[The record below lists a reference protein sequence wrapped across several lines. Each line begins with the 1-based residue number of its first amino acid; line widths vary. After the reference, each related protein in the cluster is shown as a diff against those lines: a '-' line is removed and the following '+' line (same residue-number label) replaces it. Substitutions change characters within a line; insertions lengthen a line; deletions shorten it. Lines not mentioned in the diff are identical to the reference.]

1 MSFKEQLEKDM
12 KAFFNADEF
21 AETHSINGE
30 SIECVLM
37 LSDKDTDA
45 NIQSK
50 KGTITSYSSI
60 IVQTSYI
67 GTTIVPGD
75 YVEVDSELFNA
86 VEVADVE
93 GVLYIDLSNPIGKF
107 NAPITIQSLTT
118 EKVNGIK
125 KEICTNIHEC
135 MVYIRHISAEEMVQ
149 LGTILSKDTVFIKMH
164 YVEGITSKNRLV
176 YKDKFYN
183 IVSVDNLEEKNV
195 FLDLICESCD

>member
-37 LSDKDTDA
+37 LADKDTDA

-60 IVQTSYI
+60 IVQTSYV

-75 YVEVDSELFNA
+75 YLEVDSELFNV
-86 VEVADVE
+86 VEVSDVE
-93 GVLYIDLSNPIGKF
+93 GILYIDLSKPIGKF
-107 NAPITIQSLTT
+107 NIPITIQSFTT

-125 KEICTNIHEC
+125 KEIWTNIHEC
-135 MVYIRHISAEEMVQ
+135 MAYIRHVSAEEMVQ

>member
-1 MSFKEQLEKDM
+1 MSFKDQLEKDM

-37 LSDKDTDA
+37 LADKDTDA

-60 IVQTSYI
+60 IVQTSYV

-75 YVEVDSELFNA
+75 YLEVDSELFNV
-86 VEVADVE
+86 VEVSDIE
-93 GVLYIDLSNPIGKF
+93 GILYIDLSKPIGKF
-107 NAPITIQSLTT
+107 NIPITIQSFTT

-125 KEICTNIHEC
+125 KEIWTNIHEC
-135 MVYIRHISAEEMVQ
+135 MAYIRHVSAEEMVQ

>member
-67 GTTIVPGD
+67 GTTMVPGD
-75 YVEVDSELFNA
+75 YVEVDSELFNV

-93 GVLYIDLSNPIGKF
+93 GVLYIDLSKPIGKF

-125 KEICTNIHEC
+125 KEIWTNIHEC
-135 MVYIRHISAEEMVQ
+135 MVYIRHVSAEEMVQ
-149 LGTILSKDTVFIKMH
+149 LGTILRKDTVFIKMH

-195 FLDLICESCD
+195 FLDLICESSD